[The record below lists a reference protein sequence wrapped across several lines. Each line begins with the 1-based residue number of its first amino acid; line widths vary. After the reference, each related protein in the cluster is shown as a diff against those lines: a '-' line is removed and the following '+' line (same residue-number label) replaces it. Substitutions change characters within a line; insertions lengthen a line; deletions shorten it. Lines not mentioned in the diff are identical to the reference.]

1 MYGRV
6 SSMEKQDY
14 YKILGLEK
22 NASKGDIK
30 KAYRRLALKYHPD
43 KNKAADAEEK
53 FKEISE
59 AYAVLYDDEK
69 RKMYDHYGHAGID
82 QRYTT
87 EDIFRGADFNDIF
100 RSIGFDFGFEDI
112 FSQFFGRRTGFDQRT
127 RPQRGNDIRY
137 DIEITL
143 EDAYRGLETEL
154 QVPRTEACDSCQGSG
169 AKSGTRPIRCQ
180 TCGGTGQMRSTQRTG
195 FGVFT
200 QITTCSR
207 CRGQGTIIEEPCPT
221 CRGRGVVQKTR
232 KIEVKIPKG
241 IDDDSHLRLLGQGE
255 QLGGATQAGDLY
267 LVVHIKDHPLYERR
281 GQDLYR
287 KLEVSFPQAAL
298 GATVPLET
306 FQGTEKVK
314 IPEGTESGDVI
325 KLKNR
330 GMPQM
335 RGFGSGDLYLIVQVK
350 TPKTLSKNAR
360 FLLEEFGKELTDNG
374 ESFK

>member
-1 MYGRV
+1 
-6 SSMEKQDY
+6 MEKQDY
-14 YKILGLEK
+14 YKILGIEK
-22 NASKGDIK
+22 NASKDDIK

-43 KNKAADAEEK
+43 KNKAPDAEEK

-69 RKMYDHYGHAGID
+69 RRMYDQYGHTGID

-87 EDIFRGADFNDIF
+87 EDIFRGADFGDIF
-100 RSIGFDFGFEDI
+100 RSMGFDLGFDDI
-112 FSQFFGRRTGFDQRT
+112 FSQFFGRSTGFNQRS

-137 DIEITL
+137 DIEISL
-143 EDAYRGLETEL
+143 EDAFKGLETEL
-154 QVPRTEACDSCQGSG
+154 EVPRTEGCDTCKGSG
-169 AKSGTRPIRCQ
+169 ARPGTRPVRCQ

-207 CRGQGTIIEEPCPT
+207 CRGQGTIIEEPCQT

-241 IDDDSHLRLLGQGE
+241 IDNDSHLRLTGQGE
-255 QLGGATQAGDLY
+255 QLGSGSQAGDLY
-267 LVVHIKDHPLYERR
+267 LVVHIKDHHLYERR
-281 GQDLYR
+281 GHDLYR

-298 GATVPLET
+298 GGIVPLET

-314 IPEGTESGDVI
+314 VPEGTESGDVI

-335 RGFGSGDLYLIVQVK
+335 RGFGYGDLYLVIQVK
-350 TPKTLSKNAR
+350 TPKKLNKNTR
-360 FLLEEFGKELTDNG
+360 FLLEELGKELADDS
-374 ESFK
+374 EKYK

>member
-1 MYGRV
+1 
-6 SSMEKQDY
+6 MEKQDY
-14 YKILGLEK
+14 YKVLGIEK
-22 NASKGDIK
+22 NASKDDIK

-43 KNKAADAEEK
+43 KNKAPDAEEK
-53 FKEISE
+53 FKGISE

-69 RKMYDHYGHAGID
+69 RRMYDQYGHAGID

-100 RSIGFDFGFEDI
+100 RSMGINFGFDDI
-112 FSQFFGRRTGFDQRT
+112 FSQFFGRRTGFDQRA

-137 DIEITL
+137 DIEISL
-143 EDAYRGLETEL
+143 EDAYKGLETEL
-154 QVPRTEACDSCQGSG
+154 EVPRTELCDTCKGSG
-169 AKSGTRPIRCQ
+169 AKPGTRPVRCQ

-207 CRGQGTIIEEPCPT
+207 CHGQGTIIEEPCPT

-241 IDDDSHLRLLGQGE
+241 IDDDSHLRLASQGE
-255 QLGGATQAGDLY
+255 QLGSGSQAGDLY
-267 LVVHIKDHPLYERR
+267 LVVHIKNHSLYERR
-281 GQDLYR
+281 GPDLYR
-287 KLEVSFPQAAL
+287 KLEVSFSQAAL

-314 IPEGTESGDVI
+314 VPEGTESGDII
-325 KLKNR
+325 KLKNK

-335 RGFGSGDLYLIVQVK
+335 RGFGYGDLYLVVQVK
-350 TPKTLSKNAR
+350 TPKKLSKNAR
-360 FLLEEFGKELTDNG
+360 FLLEELGKELPNDS
-374 ESFK
+374 ERFK

>member
-1 MYGRV
+1 
-6 SSMEKQDY
+6 MEKQDY
-14 YKILGLEK
+14 YKILGIEK
-22 NASKGDIK
+22 NASKEDIK
-30 KAYRRLALKYHPD
+30 KAYRQLALKYHPD
-43 KNKAADAEEK
+43 KNKAPDAEEK

-69 RKMYDHYGHAGID
+69 RRMYDQYGHPGID

-100 RSIGFDFGFEDI
+100 RSMGFDFGFDDI
-112 FSQFFGRRTGFDQRT
+112 FSQFFGRRTGFDQRS
-127 RPQRGNDIRY
+127 RPSRGNDIRY
-137 DIEITL
+137 DVEINL
-143 EDAYRGLETEL
+143 EDAYKGLETEL
-154 QVPRTEACDSCQGSG
+154 EVPRTEVCDTCRGTG
-169 AKSGTRPIRCQ
+169 AKPGTRPTRCP

-207 CRGQGTIIEEPCPT
+207 CHGQGTMIEEPCPT

-241 IDDDSHLRLLGQGE
+241 IDDDAHLRLTGQGE
-255 QLGGATQAGDLY
+255 QLGGGTQAGDLY
-267 LVVHIKDHPLYERR
+267 LVIHIKNHPLYERR
-281 GQDLYR
+281 GSDLYR

-298 GATVPLET
+298 GATIPMET

-314 IPEGTESGDVI
+314 IPEGTESGDIV

-330 GMPQM
+330 GMPHI
-335 RGFGSGDLYLIVQVK
+335 RGFGYGDLYLVVQVK
-350 TPKTLSKNAR
+350 TPKKLSKNAR
-360 FLLEEFGKELTDNG
+360 YLLEELGKELADDS
-374 ESFK
+374 ERYK